1 MIGIDTCVCVSMLA
15 DDNDRWS
22 AGLRQDDVGADD
34 DETVSVQALQHRRH
48 RHADRQD
55 ASDGTAA
62 A

>member
-22 AGLRQDDVGADD
+22 AGLWQDDVGADD

-48 RHADRQD
+48 RHAD
-55 ASDGTAA
+55 
-62 A
+62 